1 MPVAAF
7 ILSLVQPILARVLV
21 SLGFS
26 LVSFVGFD
34 LALNQVIQAAEGA
47 WGGLP
52 SNLLARAG
60 LSGIG
65 QALGIIFGAI
75 LTKMMIWQLTKSTRM
90 MMSNPG

>member
-47 WGGLP
+47 WVAFLLTCCP
-52 SNLLARAG
+52 LLASLVLVKRWG
-60 LSGIG
+60 SSLVQSSP
-65 QALGIIFGAI
+65 
-75 LTKMMIWQLTKSTRM
+75 K
-90 MMSNPG
+90 